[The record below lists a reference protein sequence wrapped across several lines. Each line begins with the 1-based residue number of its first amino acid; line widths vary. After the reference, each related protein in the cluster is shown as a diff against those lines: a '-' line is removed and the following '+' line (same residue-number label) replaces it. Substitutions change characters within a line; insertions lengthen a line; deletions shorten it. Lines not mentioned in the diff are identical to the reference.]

1 MFFTVSDQNYHAMQS
16 GSSVTR
22 LVLIGQPGKSK
33 RRPIKSAQIGHK
45 VHQNCLSPTSDL
57 NRRLRQSTGSTGQ
70 TLYTEYF
77 FSFFLFLFS
86 SLAKIQRR
94 DYLIFLPGFVDF
106 RKFERLF
113 SAFDERRSP
122 RPPPNTLKWLNSKAA
137 AQSTP
142 FKQSLNVGLL
152 LGDSR

>member
-57 NRRLRQSTGSTGQ
+57 NRRLRQARDRRARPCTRNI
-70 TLYTEYF
+70 F
-77 FSFFLFLFS
+77 FLSFFFFLVL
-86 SLAKIQRR
+86 SLKSNGEITS
-94 DYLIFLPGFVDF
+94 YSYPVLST
-106 RKFERLF
+106 FENLNGCF
-113 SAFDERRSP
+113 PLSTNGAHQDPPKYSKMAQFESCGAIDPFQAIIERR
-122 RPPPNTLKWLNSKAA
+122 
-137 AQSTP
+137 
-142 FKQSLNVGLL
+142 VIIG
-152 LGDSR
+152 